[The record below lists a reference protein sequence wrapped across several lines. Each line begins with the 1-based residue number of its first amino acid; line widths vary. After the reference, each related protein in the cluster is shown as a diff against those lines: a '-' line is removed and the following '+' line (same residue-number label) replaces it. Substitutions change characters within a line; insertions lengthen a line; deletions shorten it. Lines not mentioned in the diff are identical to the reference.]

1 MSSESE
7 EETMSFRDTLAE
19 NRRAILIV
27 AAAAFVLLILC
38 IATILFVRSRNNDD
52 GDQAQTTG
60 TPTPFPTIASQAGV
74 SGSADA
80 LVIGMGDSATISV
93 TLDIPNSLALGGQ
106 TFPIRAD
113 RVGEDN
119 LWAAD
124 TSAEKQAHWIYGSI
138 INYVVGL
145 PDNAGNRSLLEG
157 LTAGQEIIVS
167 TQGGREL
174 AFSFLSRDTLASSD
188 QSIFGQNS
196 PGITLVLMGSAG
208 QDRLVVRGRYV
219 VPEASSAGQGN
230 VVTLGE
236 TAQLDDV
243 QFTVT
248 GASHILDRPEAPA
261 GFAFYLIDY
270 QVQNVGLT
278 ALDTSRLSLS
288 LVDGQ
293 GNQYA
298 LNPVASQL
306 GNNPNLTGFLNSSQS
321 AAASA
326 GYQIPIG
333 LSSKALN
340 WVITRLDT
348 GSQVQVTIPFSSG
361 RDTLGGTAVSLAR
374 ADISADLTSL
384 ILGGQIAN
392 LGDQAVLVNE
402 ADVKLETADGSFY
415 LMLSTNPPFPWK
427 IDPGQSVQYVVTF
440 QRPSEATAVFTVLSQ
455 PFEITDLR

>member
-7 EETMSFRDTLAE
+7 EETLTMRDKLVE
-19 NRRAILIV
+19 NRLWIAIAAVVIVVLCIVGAILL
-27 AAAAFVLLILC
+27 A
-38 IATILFVRSRNNDD
+38 RSLSSDD
-52 GDQAQTTG
+52 GGQAQVDG
-60 TPTPFPTIASQAGV
+60 TPTPFPSPPAQIGGS
-74 SGSADA
+74 SGEA
-80 LVIGMGDSATISV
+80 LVIGMGDSTTISV
-93 TLDIPNSLALGGQ
+93 TLDIPKTLTLGGQ
-106 TFPIRAD
+106 IFSIRAD
-113 RVGEDN
+113 RIGEDGK
-119 LWAAD
+119 WAIGS
-124 TSAEKQAHWIYGSI
+124 TAEKSAAWIYGTI

-145 PDNAGNRSLLEG
+145 PESTGNRSLLEG
-157 LTAGQEIIVS
+157 LTTGQEMVVS
-167 TQGGREL
+167 TQGGRDL

-188 QSIFGQNS
+188 QSIFAQNT
-196 PGITLVLMGSAG
+196 PGITLVLMGMQG
-208 QDRLVVRGRYV
+208 QERMVVRGRYV
-219 VPEASSAGQGN
+219 VPEASSLGQDN
-230 VVTLGE
+230 VVNLGE

-278 ALDTSRLSLS
+278 ALDTTRLSLS
-288 LVDGQ
+288 LVDSQ

-306 GNNPNLTGFLNSSQS
+306 GNNPNLSGFLNSNQS
-321 AAASA
+321 MTASA

-340 WVITRLDT
+340 WVVTRLDT
-348 GSQVQVTIPFSSG
+348 GSQVQVTIPFSGG
-361 RDTLGGTAVSLAR
+361 RDTAQGTAVSLAR
-374 ADISADLTSL
+374 AEVSSDLTSL

-392 LGDQAVLVNE
+392 LGDQAILVNE
-402 ADVKLETADGSFY
+402 ADVRLETADGSYY

-427 IDPGQSVQYVVTF
+427 VDPGQSVQYVVTF